1 MKKQIILSACLFA
14 AGTLSAQYQIDLK
27 NISYPKV
34 EYMKNGESGTA
45 GQEIKVNNLYLTEGG
60 VPQVPVMG
68 EFHYSRMDPRYWR
81 DAC

>member
-1 MKKQIILSACLFA
+1 MSVRSRNSVCPISDRLEEYQLSE
-14 AGTLSAQYQIDLK
+14 GGIY
-27 NISYPKV
+27 
-34 EYMKNGESGTA
+34 KNGESGTA

>member
-1 MKKQIILSACLFA
+1 MSVRSRNSVCPISDRLEEYQLSE
-14 AGTLSAQYQIDLK
+14 
-27 NISYPKV
+27 V
-34 EYMKNGESGTA
+34 EYIKMGNPGPA

-81 DAC
+81 DALLKNEIVEE